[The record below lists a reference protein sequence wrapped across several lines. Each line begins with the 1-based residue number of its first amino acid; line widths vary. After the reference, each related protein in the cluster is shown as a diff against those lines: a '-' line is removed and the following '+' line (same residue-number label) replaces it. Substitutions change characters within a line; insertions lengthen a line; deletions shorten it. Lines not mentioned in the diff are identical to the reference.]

1 MVNNSLCDIIG
12 NVCMD
17 MIMIELNDVNIK
29 EGDKVILFDENSQN
43 SEKFAE
49 YANTI
54 SYEVL
59 TSISNRIKRNRKI
72 RR

>member
-1 MVNNSLCDIIG
+1 MT
-12 NVCMD
+12 
-17 MIMIELNDVNIK
+17 MIELNDGNIK

-59 TSISNRIKRNRKI
+59 TSISKRIKRKI
-72 RR
+72 II

>member
-1 MVNNSLCDIIG
+1 
-12 NVCMD
+12 MD
-17 MIMIELNDVNIK
+17 MIMIELNDENIK

-49 YANTI
+49 YSNTI

-59 TSISNRIKRNRKI
+59 TSISKELKENLLSSTVTYQTFYFHYD
-72 RR
+72 

>member
-1 MVNNSLCDIIG
+1 
-12 NVCMD
+12 MD
-17 MIMIELNDVNIK
+17 MIMIELNDEKIK

-49 YANTI
+49 YSNTI

-59 TSISNRIKRNRKI
+59 TSISRRIKRKFI
-72 RR
+72 I

>member
-1 MVNNSLCDIIG
+1 
-12 NVCMD
+12 MD
-17 MIMIELNDVNIK
+17 MIMIELNDENIK

-49 YANTI
+49 YAKTI

-59 TSISNRIKRNRKI
+59 TSISKRIKRKFI
-72 RR
+72 I

>member
-17 MIMIELNDVNIK
+17 MIMIELNDENIK

-49 YANTI
+49 YSNTI

-59 TSISNRIKRNRKI
+59 TSISNRIKRKFVI
-72 RR
+72 